1 LNPSNGTAPT
11 LLTVTMDPQHLRLGA
26 LRDTVLFR
34 TTGSSGRP
42 VMLPVEFTVQPCTVT
57 AIDFLD
63 EVIDTL
69 DESDCSTP
77 HRPDHLGRVFRFGAA
92 AGDSVTVVMRSSS
105 VDGFL
110 ILSTALD
117 ENAPPLTA
125 SDDCGTR
132 SGDPCLSYVLLSETA
147 TYYIEAT
154 TSNAEGTGSFR
165 LLLTTPR
172 HPLAPTALGQFGSDG
187 VTPVPMAGA
196 VGESGIVLS
205 ASLADPDS
213 FDIVSLEVEVRS
225 NEVPF
230 TGEPTAT
237 SPPVENG
244 GTVLVAVVDLTDNT
258 AYHWQARTVD
268 QTGRQSPWTTFGE
281 NPESHADF
289 RVTVADAPAAPADAG
304 QFRSPGGDEIPVGS
318 TIEELFVEFRA
329 TVSDPDGDSLRLELE
344 LRPVGQA
351 FIGTPTG
358 SSVKVASGTLT
369 SVSSGLLQ
377 DGIGYHWQ
385 ARTVDERGFTSQ
397 WIAFGGNNESDPDF
411 TIALP
416 GTLLPPTG
424 LTQLRRDGTTV
435 ISVGEAIAEPAVVIQ
450 AVVNHTNPTATVQLE
465 LEVRPVGVSFTTPTV
480 QSDPFA
486 PGTAVKL
493 TVTGLSDDTGYH
505 WRVRTADEGGAA
517 VTPWVH
523 FGHNADPDEP
533 DFLVTVPATELA
545 FTVQPSSSAVGTVME
560 PAIQLAA
567 LEASGTVDTSFVGAV
582 ALGITSG
589 TGTAGAALT
598 GTTSVTAA
606 SGIATFS
613 DLSLD
618 SVGTG
623 YTLYAVAGDLP
634 PVTSQPFDITPGQL
648 QFTIQPTDTRAGLE
662 ITPVVEVTAF
672 DTNGNT
678 ATSFTGTVTVT
689 LDPNPWGGMLG
700 GTLTTTAVNGVATF
714 ADLTIDLV
722 GSAYTLTASAAD
734 LASATSGPFAISPA
748 SATQLAFTG
757 QPSSTVQNET
767 LTPAVAITAFDAYG
781 NVDTNF
787 SSTVTLTIT
796 AGTGTP
802 GAILNGTTAVA
813 AANGVATFSD
823 LTTDSVGVGFTLDA
837 TASDLISAV
846 SEPFDI
852 LPAPAVELRFS
863 GQPTTAQAG
872 ASITPA
878 VAVTAFDGS
887 GNVAT
892 AFTGTVT
899 ITLGA
904 NPRGGTLG
912 GTLNTAAVAGVAT
925 FADLFIDL
933 VGTGYTLVASAPNLT
948 SATSDPFENTP
959 APATQLTFTGQPS
972 STVQNG
978 TMAPAVAVTAFDA
991 YGNIDTNFSGT
1002 VTLTITA
1009 GTGTA
1014 GATLNGTTVMAAA
1027 NGVATFSDLGITAV
1041 GTGYTLDA
1049 TVGGLTGAISEA
1061 FDITPGELLFTV
1073 QPSRTQAG
1081 IAMTPALEVTAF
1093 DADGN
1098 VVTSFAGIVTV
1109 ALGQNPG
1116 GGTLSG
1122 TLEVAAVAGVATF
1135 ADLAIDRTGDGY
1147 TLMASSTHL
1156 NGTASNPFAITPAPA
1171 TLLVFTRQPI
1181 DAVQDES
1188 MSPAPQVAALDAFG
1202 NVDTNFTGTV
1212 TTSITTGTGTAG
1224 AGLTGTTSVVAAA
1237 GVVSFGSLSVDS
1249 VGTGYTLDASAAG
1262 LSSATSEPF
1271 AITPAPAAELR
1282 FTVQPSHSQANAAIT
1297 PAVEV
1302 TAFTASGKVATAF
1315 AGNVSIAL
1323 GRNPGG
1329 GTLGGTLDVAAVR
1342 GVATFVDLAIERV
1355 GTGYT
1360 LAASSE
1366 ALPGATSV
1374 PFNVFAAPPAE
1385 LRFTGQPTVA
1395 QAGAAITPAV
1405 AVTAFDPFGNVATGF
1420 SGTVSVALGANPA
1433 GGTLS
1438 GTLDASAVAGVAT
1451 FANLAVE
1458 RVGTGY
1464 TLVAASRLPSPR
1476 RRRRRSSS
1484 PWSRLMRLP
1493 AVRSRRPWR
1502 SRRSMRLATSTPT
1515 SGAR

>member
-1 LNPSNGTAPT
+1 
-11 LLTVTMDPQHLRLGA
+11 M
-26 LRDTVLFR
+26 
-34 TTGSSGRP
+34 
-42 VMLPVEFTVQPCTVT
+42 
-57 AIDFLD
+57 
-63 EVIDTL
+63 
-69 DESDCSTP
+69 
-77 HRPDHLGRVFRFGAA
+77 
-92 AGDSVTVVMRSSS
+92 
-105 VDGFL
+105 
-110 ILSTALD
+110 
-117 ENAPPLTA
+117 
-125 SDDCGTR
+125 
-132 SGDPCLSYVLLSETA
+132 
-147 TYYIEAT
+147 
-154 TSNAEGTGSFR
+154 
-165 LLLTTPR
+165 
-172 HPLAPTALGQFGSDG
+172 
-187 VTPVPMAGA
+187 
-196 VGESGIVLS
+196 
-205 ASLADPDS
+205 
-213 FDIVSLEVEVRS
+213 
-225 NEVPF
+225 
-230 TGEPTAT
+230 
-237 SPPVENG
+237 
-244 GTVLVAVVDLTDNT
+244 
-258 AYHWQARTVD
+258 
-268 QTGRQSPWTTFGE
+268 
-281 NPESHADF
+281 
-289 RVTVADAPAAPADAG
+289 
-304 QFRSPGGDEIPVGS
+304 
-318 TIEELFVEFRA
+318 EFRA

-722 GSAYTLTASAAD
+722 GSAYTLTASA
-734 LASATSGPFAISPA
+734 
-748 SATQLAFTG
+748 AFTG

-1420 SGTVSVALGANPA
+1420 SGTVSVALGASRPSPISPSSGWAPA
-1433 GGTLS
+1433 TRSWRHPGRS
-1438 GTLDASAVAGVAT
+1438 
-1451 FANLAVE
+1451 
-1458 RVGTGY
+1458 RPRP
-1464 TLVAASRLPSPR
+1464 ASRLPSPR